1 MQRMQDTTNTFND
14 KSCVH
19 PGTHGG
25 GALWEQGLQH
35 QRNDH
40 AFGSGQTAR
49 TEPPPRKESTRARP
63 PCCDE
68 YRIAPLQSGLLVCK
82 RAGRRV
88 HRIPIGGTCIGDVLA
103 IALGALLIGYK
114 LRQQRLHRGRQV
126 VGVGLGLRHQ
136 GFGDREVDGAF
147 SSLRSACLHFENPK
161 QRNAQIMR
169 IEFET
174 CQFRSLGC
182 THGLKSYPFVIGAW
196 SENLSPL

>member
-1 MQRMQDTTNTFND
+1 M
-14 KSCVH
+14 
-19 PGTHGG
+19 
-25 GALWEQGLQH
+25 
-35 QRNDH
+35 
-40 AFGSGQTAR
+40 
-49 TEPPPRKESTRARP
+49 
-63 PCCDE
+63 
-68 YRIAPLQSGLLVCK
+68 
-82 RAGRRV
+82 

-169 IEFET
+169 IEFEM